1 MCCSY
6 AATGWAD
13 RVCRRNTIPKAY
25 LHGRIKRIS
34 ASSPADTLCYAGG
47 GGRSSISGH
56 KPHTADRDAQ
66 RATRRRELC
75 GMMDKQRMLAPR
87 ERQEESIKGGGGS

>member
-1 MCCSY
+1 MSKEHNSKSLF
-6 AATGWAD
+6 AWKNQMNFGIEP
-13 RVCRRNTIPKAY
+13 CR
-25 LHGRIKRIS
+25 S
-34 ASSPADTLCYAGG
+34 ADTLCYAGG

-66 RATRRRELC
+66 RATRRREVC